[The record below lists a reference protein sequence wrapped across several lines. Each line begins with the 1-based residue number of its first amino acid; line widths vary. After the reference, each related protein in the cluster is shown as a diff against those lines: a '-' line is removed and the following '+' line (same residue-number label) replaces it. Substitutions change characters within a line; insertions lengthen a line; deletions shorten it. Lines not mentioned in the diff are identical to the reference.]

1 LADVAERLKMSL
13 LWWITITLML
23 LAAGLLLYSTQ
34 QNSHPKHIQRRFREA
49 LQQEGIHI
57 SHLGPLDLEEAL
69 HDVLEKASRSEMAE
83 IHRLLVQAGWHGA
96 KARLI
101 FLLMAWVLPVALG
114 VIAMF
119 YAVLN
124 QDTWVNVL
132 FHFLFVFAATFV
144 AIRRLLRWQA
154 QKRRDA
160 IRKEVI
166 PFLHLLRMLFEA
178 GLSMEHILLVIEQ
191 QGKDLI
197 PNLADELH
205 LVIKRIQT
213 GQDRADALVEMAA
226 PLEVPELNDTIAML
240 KQVTRYGGNIR
251 DSLAE
256 YTTLVEQRQVSE
268 LREYVSKLSAKMT
281 VVMILF
287 LFPALMIFLA
297 GPGFMGLAKAL
308 KGVSGL

>member
-1 LADVAERLKMSL
+1 MSI
-13 LWWITITLML
+13 LWSISIILML
-23 LAAGLLLYSTQ
+23 LAAGLLLYGAQ
-34 QNSHPKHIQRRFREA
+34 KDSHPRHIQQRFREA
-49 LQQEGIHI
+49 LQQEGIHL
-57 SHLGPLDLEEAL
+57 SARFGPVDFQEVLQ
-69 HDVLEKASRSEMAE
+69 DVLVKVSRSEME
-83 IHRLLVQAGWHGA
+83 EMQRLLVQAGWPGA
-96 KARLI
+96 KAKLT
-101 FLLMAWVLPVALG
+101 FLLIAWMLPLALG
-114 VIAMF
+114 MLAAC
-119 YAVLN
+119 YAILN
-124 QDTWVNVL
+124 QDSWMNVL
-132 FHFLFVFAATFV
+132 LHLIFVFAATFV
-144 AIRRLLRWQA
+144 LIRRLLRWKA

-160 IRKEVI
+160 ISKEVI

-197 PNLADELH
+197 PHLAEELH
-205 LVIKRIQT
+205 LVTKRIQT

-226 PLEVPELNDTIAML
+226 PLEVMALNDTIAML

-308 KGVSGL
+308 TGVNGL

>member
-69 HDVLEKASRSEMAE
+69 HDVLEKVSRSEMAE
-83 IHRLLVQAGWHGA
+83 IYRLLVQAGWHGA

>member
-1 LADVAERLKMSL
+1 MSL

-69 HDVLEKASRSEMAE
+69 HDVLEKVSRSEMAE

-256 YTTLVEQRQVSE
+256 YTILVEQRQVSE

>member
-1 LADVAERLKMSL
+1 MSL